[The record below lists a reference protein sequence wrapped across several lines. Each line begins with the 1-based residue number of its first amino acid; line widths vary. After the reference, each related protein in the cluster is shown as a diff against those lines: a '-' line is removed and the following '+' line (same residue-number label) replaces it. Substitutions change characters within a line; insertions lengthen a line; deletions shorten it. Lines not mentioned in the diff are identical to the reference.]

1 MARFNQILILSAV
14 TLLTLAGCDSAKEAS
29 TPQNSPSA
37 VPATVKTD
45 KAAPVINY
53 PELSGLVFYTKNAV
67 QAGNLAKAKTDFGKF
82 ENAWKKVE
90 DRIKAKAPKSY
101 NELEDSADKVTTEL
115 KKSQPSKDKLLVE
128 LELMDKTIKSFPKP

>member
-1 MARFNQILILSAV
+1 MARFNQILVLSALS
-14 TLLTLAGCDSAKEAS
+14 LLTLAGCDSAKEAS

-45 KAAPVINY
+45 KATPVINY

-67 QAGNLAKAKTDFGKF
+67 QAGNFAKARTDFGKF
-82 ENAWKKVE
+82 ENAWKKAG
-90 DRIKAKAPKSY
+90 DGIKAKALKSY
-101 NELEDSADKVTTEL
+101 NELEESSDKVATEF
-115 KKSQPSKDKLLVE
+115 KNPQPSKDKLLVE

>member
-14 TLLTLAGCDSAKEAS
+14 TLLTLAGCESAQEAS

>member
-29 TPQNSPSA
+29 TPQTSPA
-37 VPATVKTD
+37 PVPATVKTD

>member
-14 TLLTLAGCDSAKEAS
+14 TLLTLAGCDSAQEAS
-29 TPQNSPSA
+29 TPQNSASA

-82 ENAWKKVE
+82 ENAWKKFE